1 MTPLSS
7 RSARTAWSVSMP
19 RKDGAR
25 TGLPSSYLPCSTCS
39 RKMQEVMQAHFSV
52 FRRGDTLNEGLEKLT
67 ALRDPLERVTV
78 DDDATG

>member
-1 MTPLSS
+1 
-7 RSARTAWSVSMP
+7 
-19 RKDGAR
+19 
-25 TGLPSSYLPCSTCS
+25 
-39 RKMQEVMQAHFSV
+39 MQEVMQAHFSV